1 MVLHFISRTQY
12 RQRKEVDFLKTLKEQ
27 FGNCYILPEGGTNP
41 LALEGCAEVALEI
54 HQQLSTSPDY
64 ICVGCGTGGTMAGI
78 IKGVSPPTQV
88 LGIASLKGN
97 FLTKEVSNLLVDH
110 PVSKKIQWSINTNY
124 HFGGYAKFT
133 PELITFINS
142 FKQQY
147 NIALDP
153 IYTGKMMYA
162 ILDLIEKGF
171 FPKESNIVAIHTGG
185 LQGIKGF
192 NQLHGNL
199 LK

>member
-1 MVLHFISRTQY
+1 
-12 RQRKEVDFLKTLKEQ
+12 
-27 FGNCYILPEGGTNP
+27 
-41 LALEGCAEVALEI
+41 
-54 HQQLSTSPDY
+54 
-64 ICVGCGTGGTMAGI
+64 MAGI

-97 FLTKEVSNLLVDH
+97 FLTKEVNQLLLDY
-110 PVSKKIQWSINTNY
+110 PTSKKTQWSINTNY

-133 PELITFINS
+133 RELIAFINS
-142 FKQQY
+142 FKQRY

-162 ILDLIEKGF
+162 ILDLIEKDF
-171 FPKESNIVAIHTGG
+171 FPKGSNIVAIHTGG

-199 LK
+199 IK